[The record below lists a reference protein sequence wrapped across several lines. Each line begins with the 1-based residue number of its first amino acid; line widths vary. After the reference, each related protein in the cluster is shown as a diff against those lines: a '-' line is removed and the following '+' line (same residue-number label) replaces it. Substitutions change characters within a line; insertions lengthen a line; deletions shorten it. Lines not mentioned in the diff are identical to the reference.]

1 MIDKDSDIDD
11 DVANIL
17 EALTKSADAFHGS
30 LVDEPKDVARI
41 SLALQEMAKQQAYG
55 NMLKALEL
63 MILMEDEDDE
73 VDDEIDE
80 EDE

>member
-17 EALTKSADAFHGS
+17 EALTNSADAFRGC
-30 LVDEPKDVARI
+30 LVDEPEDVARI
-41 SLALQEMAKQQAYG
+41 SLALQEMAKQQVYG

-63 MILMEDEDDE
+63 MILMEDEDE
-73 VDDEIDE
+73 GYGEIDE